1 MKYNPNIHHRKS
13 IRLKGY
19 DYSKNGAYF
28 ITICIYNSECLLGKV
43 VDGEMILSEYGEIV
57 RNEWLKREE
66 IRKNVQLDNYV
77 VMPNHFHSI
86 IVICR
91 GVLQYAPTKPIQ
103 ITIKNNW
110 RHCPWFQIRCHK
122 RDQQIKQ
129 NSRNSCTAAKLL

>member
-43 VDGEMILSEYGEIV
+43 VDGEMIL
-57 RNEWLKREE
+57 
-66 IRKNVQLDNYV
+66 RKNVQLDNYV
-77 VMPNHFHSI
+77 VIPNHFHSI

-91 GVLQYAPTKPIQ
+91 GVLQYAPQEEGDVPAERTWQ
-103 ITIKNNW
+103 
-110 RHCPWFQIRCHK
+110 CL
-122 RDQQIKQ
+122 
-129 NSRNSCTAAKLL
+129 ALL